1 MPVPIFRL
9 GVDSMRISTHLF
21 YKNLLSSIH
30 REHLGAARAQ
40 EQIAS
45 GQRINRLSEDPAAL
59 SQMFSLR
66 TATSEIR
73 DYVLSIDLQKSRL
86 NRAEEALAQATQ
98 VMQDA
103 RVMAVQGATGT
114 YSSADLKNLAF
125 QVDQMITALVGFANA
140 SRGGL
145 KPEGLFQRTVVDGR
159 EMVVYTPPE
168 AWPEQVTGEGWGRV
182 LTLNMLVETID
193 PGQVFQVE
201 AMEDEDGNPVLRAT
215 MFNTL
220 FDLRDRLRAGDQGGV
235 AGLLG
240 EFDTHTD
247 TLVQGQS
254 DLGSRGYQLEKLQA
268 QIQIQNEQLTEVLS
282 KIGDTDVADAVIR
295 INRHELVLQATLST
309 AARLMQ
315 VSLLNYLR

>member
-1 MPVPIFRL
+1 
-9 GVDSMRISTHLF
+9 MRISTHLF

-30 REHLGAARAQ
+30 REHLGAAQAQ

-45 GQRINRLSEDPAAL
+45 GRRINRLSEDPAAL
-59 SQMFSLR
+59 SQVLSLR

-73 DYVLSIDLQKSRL
+73 DYVLGIDLQRSRL

-114 YSSADLKNLAF
+114 YSPSDLKNLAF
-125 QVDQMITALVGFANA
+125 EVDRMITALVGFANA
-140 SRGGL
+140 SRGGV
-145 KPEGLFQRTVVDGR
+145 KPEGLFERTVVDGQ
-159 EMVVYTPPE
+159 EMVVYTPPDV
-168 AWPEQVTGEGWGRV
+168 WLGEQVPGEGWGRV
-182 LTLNMLVETID
+182 LTLNMLVETIN

-201 AMEDEDGNPVLRAT
+201 AMKDEGGNPVLDEDGNPVLRAT
-215 MFNTL
+215 MFDAL
-220 FDLRDRLRAGDQGGV
+220 FDLRDRLMAGEQSGV
-235 AGLLG
+235 AGLIGVLEG
-240 EFDTHTD
+240 HID
-247 TLVQGQS
+247 TLLQGRG

-282 KIGDTDVADAVIR
+282 KIGDTDVAEAVIR

-309 AARLMQ
+309 AARLMH